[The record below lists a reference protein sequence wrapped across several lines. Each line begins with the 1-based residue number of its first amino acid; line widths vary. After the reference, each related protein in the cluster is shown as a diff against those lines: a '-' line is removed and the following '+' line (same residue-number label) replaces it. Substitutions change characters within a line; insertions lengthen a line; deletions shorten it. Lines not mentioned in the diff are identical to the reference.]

1 MAPPAGSGGS
11 PAGTGGTPAT
21 GGSSG
26 DDTGGGTGGAEPDA
40 APVDPGNSTLPGLD
54 PAGDGDRAVGPN
66 YTADPLTQTPP
77 AGIPRGRIV
86 SFNMTG
92 TASTIYKGVRGN
104 YTRGVSVYIP
114 MQYVPGT
121 PAPFMVTADA
131 MGRPGLP
138 NVLDNLIAAKKLPKI
153 VVFFIANGGGD
164 AVGSERGL
172 EYDTVS
178 GLYAEFVNTEV
189 LPRGIMEVKTQ
200 ANIDLKLTDDP
211 DGRGTM
217 GGSSGG
223 ACAVS
228 MVWWRPDL
236 FRRALTYSAT
246 LVTQVPAGS
255 PFPHGAWIYHD
266 VDPYDATK
274 PSGLVLQHCEP
285 VGGFKGN
292 AGGKVGPC
300 DTPLSQTACAAVN
313 GCQWNTKVNQPIRVW
328 LESGDR
334 DLGAGGGPT
343 TYRNFDLANQRM
355 AMAMKAR
362 GYHYHY
368 DKASNAGHVD
378 GRVVSQTLAEAMQ
391 WVWRGYPI
399 N

>member
-1 MAPPAGSGGS
+1 MAGSNS
-11 PAGTGGTPAT
+11 DAGPPPV
-21 GGSSG
+21 SG
-26 DDTGGGTGGAEPDA
+26 D
-40 APVDPGNSTLPGLD
+40 STLPGLD
-54 PAGDGDRAVGPN
+54 PAGDGDRIIGPG
-66 YTADPLTQTPP
+66 YTADPLTGTPP
-77 AGIPRGRIV
+77 AGTPRGRTIN
-86 SFNMTG
+86 FTMTG
-92 TASTIYKGVRGN
+92 AASTIYKGVRGA
-104 YTRGVSVYIP
+104 YSRSVSVYIP

-138 NVLDNLIAAKKLPKI
+138 NVIDTLVAAKKLPKI

-189 LPRGIMEVKTQ
+189 LPRGIMEVKMQ
-200 ANIDLKLTDDP
+200 ANIDLKLTDNP

-266 VDPYDATK
+266 VDPYDMAK
-274 PSGLVLQHCEP
+274 PNGLVVQHCEP

-292 AGGKVGPC
+292 PGGKVLPC
-300 DTPLSQTACAAVN
+300 DTPLSQTACEAVT

-328 LESGDR
+328 LESGTG
-334 DLGAGGGPT
+334 DLGSGGAPSG
-343 TYRNFDLANQRM
+343 YRNFDLANQRM
-355 AMAMKAR
+355 AAAMKMR

-368 DKASNAGHVD
+368 DHAMGAGHVD
-378 GRVVSQTLAEAMQ
+378 GRAVSQTLAEAMQ

-399 N
+399 D